1 MIYVMTKD
9 LDPGGR
15 LSADA
20 PREPLV
26 IRAAAGDC
34 IEITLRN
41 ALPPGAL
48 NIGTTDGTTGI
59 ELTTSHQVG
68 LHPQLVSYDITQSNG
83 VNIGINPTQSI
94 GVGEVKK
101 YKWYA
106 GSRTQDEAGNTV
118 FTPVEFGS
126 VSLSP
131 ADPLRQHPYGLVG
144 AMVIEPEGSTWKTDD
159 NSRTSANVYSADGA
173 LLFREFVTVVQD
185 DLARLATEN
194 IPAGHVQLAGGP
206 SSSDQASA
214 TNPATIQI
222 EATADG
228 GLRWIVDGQDNPNGG
243 TVPINKGDTLEFSIK
258 DGFHGLTFL
267 DKVQAQQAFTINS
280 GTFVDQPAVG
290 PNAWGTAGQPSGEIA
305 SITVKEDAPDGTY
318 AFECTVH
325 KTAMAGVL
333 KISGGQAVIQIEAA
347 AAGGL
352 RWIVDGQNNPDGGTI
367 PIKNGDTLE
376 FSIKDG
382 FHGLTFLDKAQAEE
396 VFDFVSSTNPFKH
409 QPTDGSG
416 APFPSTSWGTDGQS
430 SGAIATLKVK
440 SDNEHASVPF
450 ECTVHGEKMKGVF
463 TIGAPGPTTPLG
475 GVLSRAINYRTEP
488 LGYRFVAGNWEEN
501 IPAKAP
507 LGISRAVSN
516 TLVLADPQTPVFA
529 ASKGTPVRFRM
540 VHPAGTNEET
550 WTLHGHVW
558 QEEPYTDRSTKIG
571 NNPLSQWLG
580 SRDAFGPNNQFD
592 IVLNSAGGKAEV
604 AGDYLY
610 RSFIETDFFAGLWGL
625 FRVGEPNAD
634 IVTVTKLQN
643 APEPDVGVI
652 VQGVNTVNPNNGQ
665 MAKAV
670 KVTDASGSLAVNVPV
685 DPHDG
690 TWRVMAPGVK
700 LEDPVRVTVESSQGG
715 KTIATSPIVAPF
727 PVGKGVVV
735 PFSPDKNVS
744 ERLRFLPQG
753 RFEGEGENAKSE

>member
-1 MIYVMTKD
+1 
-9 LDPGGR
+9 
-15 LSADA
+15 
-20 PREPLV
+20 
-26 IRAAAGDC
+26 
-34 IEITLRN
+34 
-41 ALPPGAL
+41 
-48 NIGTTDGTTGI
+48 
-59 ELTTSHQVG
+59 
-68 LHPQLVSYDITQSNG
+68 
-83 VNIGINPTQSI
+83 
-94 GVGEVKK
+94 
-101 YKWYA
+101 
-106 GSRTQDEAGNTV
+106 
-118 FTPVEFGS
+118 
-126 VSLSP
+126 
-131 ADPLRQHPYGLVG
+131 
-144 AMVIEPEGSTWKTDD
+144 
-159 NSRTSANVYSADGA
+159 
-173 LLFREFVTVVQD
+173 
-185 DLARLATEN
+185 
-194 IPAGHVQLAGGP
+194 
-206 SSSDQASA
+206 
-214 TNPATIQI
+214 
-222 EATADG
+222 
-228 GLRWIVDGQDNPNGG
+228 
-243 TVPINKGDTLEFSIK
+243 
-258 DGFHGLTFL
+258 
-267 DKVQAQQAFTINS
+267 
-280 GTFVDQPAVG
+280 
-290 PNAWGTAGQPSGEIA
+290 
-305 SITVKEDAPDGTY
+305 
-318 AFECTVH
+318 
-325 KTAMAGVL
+325 MAGVL